1 MIACWTS
8 QWKNILRKNSSSSKI
23 IQGSGQR
30 GKKTKLLN
38 SEKGPQV
45 QIIQLLAGLSSIFY
59 IPIGTSG
66 VQCSFLCI
74 FLCPGVSRS
83 FSVPVS
89 LDFLRV
95 FLNYRSIFTLLHDS
109 LYLPHRR

>member
-45 QIIQLLAGLSSIFY
+45 QIIQLLAGLSSIFFIFFFFY
-59 IPIGTSG
+59 VLVFP
-66 VQCSFLCI
+66 VFFLFLCHYFFFVFFLTIEVSSPFCTTLSI
-74 FLCPGVSRS
+74 FLTVGE
-83 FSVPVS
+83 
-89 LDFLRV
+89 
-95 FLNYRSIFTLLHDS
+95 
-109 LYLPHRR
+109 